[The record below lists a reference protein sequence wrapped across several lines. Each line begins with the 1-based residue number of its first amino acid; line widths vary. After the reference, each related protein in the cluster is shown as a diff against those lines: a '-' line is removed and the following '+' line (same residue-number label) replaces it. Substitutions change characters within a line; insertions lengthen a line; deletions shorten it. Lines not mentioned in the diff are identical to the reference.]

1 MMHATLFWV
10 KATFRNVK
18 RFIESIP
25 FLHSNYFYRM
35 YRLSTCYPSI
45 NYNFVLYER
54 RGFTKLIFK
63 VSVERRNSSK
73 ESSYSRAL
81 GFHSVGQYLCKFIGT
96 KDSVYIRREFNSRTI
111 SWEH

>member
-18 RFIESIP
+18 RFTESIP

-45 NYNFVLYER
+45 NYNFVLYES

-63 VSVERRNSSK
+63 CRLNEGIRQK

-81 GFHSVGQYLCKFIGT
+81 RFHSVGQYLCKFIGT

-111 SWEH
+111 GWEH